1 MNSCSLDLTLLVWT
15 ICSSRRRPLSLSVV
29 AMNSLI
35 AACGRGRRPDLALA
49 LLNEMESQFRLRPD
63 TRSYRS
69 AIIACN
75 QAEHERRLRPRRGDV
90 YSEDAEED
98 GREEIQWWECAISL
112 LRRMRENGIK
122 ADIQTF
128 SSAISACEA
137 AGQWQRALG
146 VLQAMTDEMEDGTSL
161 NLYCFNAAISACEK
175 GGAWVEALELYE
187 RMIDQGGSL
196 APNFITLNSLIVALE
211 KAQQR
216 ELAQS
221 KYEEARQMKIIN
233 PWRTTRKQNS
243 GRIYALDLHRFSGAL
258 ASAAV
263 RSVMDSYLRK
273 KSPEDITEDLVII
286 TGKGLRSSDRP
297 VLMRTVVG
305 LLEGRYGVKGRVD
318 NSNKGRLVLDVKT
331 LQQFLTTKS
340 WR

>member
-1 MNSCSLDLTLLVWT
+1 
-15 ICSSRRRPLSLSVV
+15 
-29 AMNSLI
+29 
-35 AACGRGRRPDLALA
+35 
-49 LLNEMESQFRLRPD
+49 MESQFGLRPD

-75 QAEHERRLRPRRGDV
+75 QAEHERRLRPRRGDA
-90 YSEDAEED
+90 YSENAEED
-98 GREEIQWWECAISL
+98 DLEAMQWWECAISL
-112 LRRMRENGIK
+112 LRRMRENGVK

-128 SSAISACEA
+128 SSAISSCEA
-137 AGQWQRALG
+137 AGEWQRALG
-146 VLQAMTDEMEDGTSL
+146 VLQAMMDADDNEMEDGTAL

-221 KYEEARQMKIIN
+221 KYEEARQMQIVN
-233 PWRTTRKQNS
+233 PWRTTRKQN
-243 GRIYALDLHRFSGAL
+243 GERIYALDLHRFSKAL

-263 RSVMDSYLRK
+263 RSVMDSYLHK
-273 KSPEDITEDLVII
+273 KSPKDITEDLVII
-286 TGKGLRSSDRP
+286 TGKGLRSSSQP
-297 VLMRTVVG
+297 VLMGTVVR
-305 LLEGRYGVKGRVD
+305 LLEGRYGVKGRID
-318 NSNKGRLVLDVKT
+318 DSNKGRLILDVET
-331 LQQFLTTKS
+331 LHHFLTTKS